1 MVKRKVYTG
10 SLEDILGNQI
20 LLNIS
25 KLKDGTYILK
35 IMDENRV
42 IKEITFIKD
51 EPPKKS

>member
-1 MVKRKVYTG
+1 MAKRKVYTG

-42 IKEITFIKD
+42 VKEITFIKD
-51 EPPKKS
+51 DSSNKS